1 MPLPAKQKL
10 AIIIAGPN
18 GAGKT
23 TFANRALPEVAHCSV
38 FLNAD
43 LIAKGISPLN
53 PEAESLAAGKIMLRR
68 LDEHVARG
76 DSFSVETTLSGH
88 NYAKRIVEWQAKGY
102 RVLLLFLALP
112 SPETAIERVAFRV
125 KQKGHNIPEHDIR
138 QRFVSGLAHFENVYK
153 PLVDEWR
160 HYNNEAEDP
169 VLIAHE
175 SRP

>member
-1 MPLPAKQKL
+1 MAKDKQNL

-23 TFANRALPEVAHCSV
+23 TFAQRALPEVAHCSV

-53 PEAESLAAGKIMLRR
+53 PEAEAFKAGEIMLR
-68 LDEHVARG
+68 LVDEHVARG
-76 DSFSVETTLSGH
+76 DSFAVETTLGGLT
-88 NYAKRIVEWQAKGY
+88 YAKRIAEWQSKGY
-102 RVLLLFLALP
+102 RVLLIFLALP
-112 SPETAIERVAFRV
+112 SPEMAIERVAFRV
-125 KQKGHNIPEHDIR
+125 KQKGHNIPEDVIR
-138 QRFVSGLAHFENVYK
+138 RRFARGLANFENIYK

-169 VLIAHE
+169 VLIAYGG
-175 SRP
+175 RP